1 MREIQMRRFIIN
13 SAIVILFALLF
24 AGCTKHTMEPQ
35 PADKEKAIQNQEST
49 TSLDEIIRLQQEI
62 IKLRQRI
69 FDDTKIKLENAQA
82 SLSDLSEARA
92 KLADA
97 KIQLAQFQERN
108 DQVIIELQNLIQ
120 FYTSIRGQYLD
131 ILESGKGKAKELY
144 EFEIALMETNIRLSQ
159 AILEMAPSG
168 VNRL

>member
-1 MREIQMRRFIIN
+1 MREIQMRKFIIN
-13 SAIVILFALLF
+13 SAIVILFVLLF
-24 AGCTKHTMEPQ
+24 AGCAKHTMEQKPAEEAPQ
-35 PADKEKAIQNQEST
+35 NIEST
-49 TSLDEIIRLQQEI
+49 TSIDEIIRLQQEI

-69 FDDTKIKLENAQA
+69 FDDVRIKLENAQA

-131 ILESGKGKAKELY
+131 LLESGKGKAKELY

-159 AILEMAPSG
+159 AILENYPSG
-168 VNRL
+168 VIRK